1 MNKIFLS
8 IFFFT
13 TLLASEVTYY
23 WNLGIA
29 IKKDKP
35 TRRIVQKE
43 VNLSNATFYAQT
55 TNAPQG
61 IYTLQ
66 TNYLIAP
73 EKQNLSFLEESNNF
87 ISNSSKTIKELI
99 VSEEYFEAAKQ
110 IITLEK
116 SEINT
121 EFESADDFHY
131 WSSFIYFNLGNQDAA
146 RKNIDQIS
154 NKENDVRSLFLESLI
169 MRKKQ
174 SQESDNLLKQIIKNF
189 PNNEYSKYARSL
201 LIDGK

>member
-1 MNKIFLS
+1 MNKMFLS
-8 IFFFT
+8 TLFFT
-13 TLLASEVTYY
+13 VLLTSEVTYY

-35 TRRIVQKE
+35 AMRIVQKE
-43 VNLSNATFYAQT
+43 VNLSNSTFYAQA
-55 TNAPQG
+55 TNAPLG
-61 IYTLQ
+61 VYTLQ

-73 EKQNLSFLEESNNF
+73 EKQNMSFLESNNF
-87 ISNSSKTIKELI
+87 ISSSSKTIKELI

-110 IITLEK
+110 IITLEESK
-116 SEINT
+116 INA

-131 WSSFIYFNLGNQDAA
+131 WSSFVYFNLGNQDAA
-146 RKNIDQIS
+146 MKNIDQIS

-169 MRKKQ
+169 MRKNQ
-174 SQESDNLLKQIIKNF
+174 SQKSDDLLEQIIKKF

>member
-1 MNKIFLS
+1 MNKVFLS
-8 IFFFT
+8 TLFFT
-13 TLLASEVTYY
+13 TLFASEVIYY

-35 TRRIVQKE
+35 ARRIVQKE
-43 VNLSNATFYAQT
+43 VNLSNATFYAQA
-55 TNAPQG
+55 TNVPQG
-61 IYTLQ
+61 VYTLQ

-73 EKQNLSFLEESNNF
+73 EKQNLSFLENNNF
-87 ISNSSKTIKELI
+87 ISKSSKTIKELI

-110 IITLEK
+110 IIILEE
-116 SEINT
+116 SEINA
-121 EFESADDFHY
+121 EFESANDFHY
-131 WSSFIYFNLGNQDAA
+131 WSSFVYFNLGNEDAA
-146 RKNIDQIS
+146 IKNIDQIS

-169 MRKKQ
+169 MRKNQ
-174 SQESDNLLKQIIKNF
+174 SQKSDDLLEQIIKKF

>member
-1 MNKIFLS
+1 MNKMALL

-13 TLLASEVTYY
+13 TLFTSEITYY

-35 TRRIVQKE
+35 TKRIVQKE
-43 VNLSNATFYAQT
+43 VNLSNSTFYAQAAK
-55 TNAPQG
+55 APQG
-61 IYTLQ
+61 VYTLQ

-73 EKQNLSFLEESNNF
+73 EKQNRALLKSNSF

-99 VSEEYFEAAKQ
+99 VGEEYFEAAKQ
-110 IITLEK
+110 IITLKE
-116 SEINT
+116 SEIDT

-146 RKNIDQIS
+146 MKNIDQVS

-169 MRKKQ
+169 MRKTQ